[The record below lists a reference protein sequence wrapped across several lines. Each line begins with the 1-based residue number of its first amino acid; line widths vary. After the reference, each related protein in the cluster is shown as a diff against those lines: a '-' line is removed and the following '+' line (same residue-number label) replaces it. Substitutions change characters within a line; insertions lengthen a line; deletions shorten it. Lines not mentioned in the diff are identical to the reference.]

1 MEIQIQ
7 NWNKAFGEH
16 ILFQNLNATFR
27 EGERYCLMGASGS
40 GKTTFLRMLAGLE
53 RPDGGMCKGLKEKR
67 ISMVFQENR
76 LCEGFNALD
85 NIKMVLKRPEEG
97 IIRRELA
104 ALLPEEYIEQPVY
117 RFSGGMKRR
126 VAVVRAIL
134 ADSDLLL
141 MDEPFTGL
149 DESLKKQVMDYI
161 MERQKNRIVIFTT
174 HQEEDAEYMNA
185 IIRKI
190 YFTRNVKS
198 M

>member
-53 RPDGGMCKGLKEKR
+53 RPDGGMCTGLKEKR

-85 NIKMVLKRPEEG
+85 NIKMVLKRPDEG

-174 HQEEDAEYMNA
+174 HQEEDAKYMNA